1 LKSLEESGEQVKKRR
16 TSEENKSLEEDIPLE
31 SEVDIPLK
39 EIKKHSHKTL
49 RFYY

>member
-16 TSEENKSLEEDIPLE
+16 TSEENKSLEEDIPL
-31 SEVDIPLK
+31 K
-39 EIKKHSHKTL
+39 EIKKHSQKTL